1 MEGSKIILCIPGLWK
16 NRSEIV
22 ESVARQSEGY
32 IFAGNSIGKL
42 GEPIGFLKPRFM
54 GMMNIWRKLRLQGM
68 VNLQKSNLIVL
79 KPFLN
84 CIFSWRRR
92 IY

>member
-1 MEGSKIILCIPGLWK
+1 MMRKGYYGRLKNNFVYTRVME

-42 GEPIGFLKPRFM
+42 GEPIGFFEAEIYGYDEHLAEA
-54 GMMNIWRKLRLQGM
+54 LRLQE
-68 VNLQKSNLIVL
+68 
-79 KPFLN
+79 
-84 CIFSWRRR
+84 W
-92 IY
+92 

>member
-32 IFAGNSIGKL
+32 I
-42 GEPIGFLKPRFM
+42 
-54 GMMNIWRKLRLQGM
+54 LQE
-68 VNLQKSNLIVL
+68 IVL
-79 KPFLN
+79 VSLVN
-84 CIFSWRRR
+84 Q
-92 IY
+92 